1 MVIEILV
8 AWPLVVS
15 TGRFFVCGSQRRLR
29 SGRASLGWDDRELRS
44 ASEGFRSAG
53 ESARRHRSQLKE
65 IEFDLFVAVFS
76 SPKIQGDA
84 GEFVDDRI
92 GEPGLGEVDGL
103 EVTLAAVAAVDPDV
117 RKLVGGVNRKFLVV
131 FFSAVG
137 ADEAAEIPFSQAEG
151 TDESPLAAVAQGTKH
166 GDAGFA
172 SAERAHG
179 ARVSVRVGFGAEA
192 SEFGIGLEEGAR
204 EEFVRRGRSVG
215 RADAKAVPET
225 VEEFGLSFVR
235 CRSKLACRFGEVRR
249 AVVFHEREK

>member
-1 MVIEILV
+1 VTPS
-8 AWPLVVS
+8 ADCARVVP
-15 TGRFFVCGSQRRLR
+15 RF
-29 SGRASLGWDDRELRS
+29 GWDDRELLS

-53 ESARRHRSQLKE
+53 EGVRRHRSQLKE

-76 SPKIQGDA
+76 SPQIQRDA

-192 SEFGIGLEEGAR
+192 REFGIGLEERAR
-204 EEFVRRGRSVG
+204 EEFVRRGSGVG
-215 RADAKAVPET
+215 RADVGRAKAVPEI
-225 VEEFGLSFVR
+225 VEEFSLSFVG